1 MVSNMTNQT
10 QNSLYLC
17 LSITTMSFRTL
28 CALAD
33 KLKVSI
39 QYLIWIK
46 MNKLTKACV
55 FKQF

>member
-1 MVSNMTNQT
+1 MTNQT
-10 QNSLYLC
+10 QKSLYLC
-17 LSITTMSFRTL
+17 LSITTMSLRTL